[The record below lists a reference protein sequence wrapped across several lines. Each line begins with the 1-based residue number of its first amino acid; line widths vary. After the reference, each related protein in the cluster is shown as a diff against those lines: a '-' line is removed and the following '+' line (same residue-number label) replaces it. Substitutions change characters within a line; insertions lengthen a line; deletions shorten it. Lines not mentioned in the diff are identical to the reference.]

1 MPLVTLGTFD
11 SMLATRDG
19 VRTTMTFLF
28 SMRSAVQLLL
38 NLMICSSLVAATVT
52 DATDAFVDDAL
63 KELGFEAAQKGD
75 LESGKIIS
83 VGLPDI
89 ERQPTELMV
98 GGAMMLVR
106 RPLAAVSQVL
116 TREDTFR
123 VNTKILDFG
132 EIGDGSASR
141 EELHAIF
148 DEIAYTEAESKEA
161 GKLLKA
167 KPGERFNLSKEE
179 IDKYRSLQSVDGR
192 AHLVVSSALAEML
205 QRRFLVYLEGGL
217 AAVEPYERKAGKR
230 ASPRQEL
237 TIAFS
242 SLKLVQKHFPT
253 FYASLSG
260 FPAQLPED
268 TESRF
273 FWIKRL
279 AKDRP
284 AFALA
289 HRLVER
295 KADYTVAMDLQYYAQ
310 HSYNSMLT
318 LVACVPHE
326 EGTLVI
332 SSVRI
337 FTDRVT
343 GFASGIRKGVGR
355 KRVAEA
361 MAEYFRDMRQVLEG
375 E

>member
-1 MPLVTLGTFD
+1 
-11 SMLATRDG
+11 
-19 VRTTMTFLF
+19 MTFLF

-38 NLMICSSLVAATVT
+38 NLIICSSLAAATAT
-52 DATDAFVDDAL
+52 DATGAFVDDAL

-89 ERQPTELMV
+89 ERQPTELTV

-132 EIGDGSASR
+132 EIGDGFASR

-167 KPGERFNLSKEE
+167 KPGGRFNLSKKE

-192 AHLVVSSALAEML
+192 AHLVVSSALADML
-205 QRRFLVYLEGGL
+205 QRRFLDYLEGGL

-237 TIAFS
+237 TTAFS

-253 FYASLSG
+253 FYGSLSG

-279 AKDRP
+279 ADDRP
-284 AFALA
+284 AFVLA
-289 HRLVER
+289 HRMVER
-295 KADYTVAMDLQYYAQ
+295 KADYTVAMDLQYYAL
-310 HSYNSMLT
+310 HSYNAMLT

-332 SSVRI
+332 SGVRI

-355 KRVAEA
+355 KHLAEA